1 MISRSIMPNNISRI
15 MQPVVLLNDPTLRQ
29 GMEKPNSIVD

>member
-1 MISRSIMPNNISRI
+1 MISRSVMPNNMSRI
-15 MQPVVLLNDPTLRQ
+15 MQPVVLINDPALMQ